1 MTYIQEAAITE
12 ENVRATMTPT
22 KHLTQA
28 DFVGLSDFRHQLRQ
42 FLRFSEEAS
51 KSEGITGL
59 QYQLLLQIR
68 GQPKRWA
75 LLGEL
80 AERLHMVP
88 HGVVALVTRCERAG
102 LVKRVADRLDRRQV
116 RVLLTPLGNQVVRR
130 VAGRNRDE
138 LGALSSVLRLVR
150 VRKRQG

>member
-22 KHLTQA
+22 KHLT
-28 DFVGLSDFRHQLRQ
+28 
-42 FLRFSEEAS
+42 

-102 LVKRVADRLDRRQV
+102 LVKRAADRLDRRQV

-130 VAGRNRDE
+130 VAGLNRDE
-138 LGALSSVLRLVR
+138 LMALSGVLRLVR
-150 VRKRQG
+150 LVRKGQR

>member
-1 MTYIQEAAITE
+1 MT
-12 ENVRATMTPT
+12 RA
-22 KHLTQA
+22 KRLTHA
-28 DFVGLSDFRHQLRQ
+28 DYAGLSEFRHQLRQ
-42 FLRFSEEAS
+42 FLRFTEEAA

-80 AERLHMVP
+80 AQRLHMVP

-102 LVKRVADRLDRRQV
+102 LVTRAADQLDRRQV
-116 RVLLTPLGNQVVRR
+116 RVLLTPLGDQVVRR
-130 VAGRNRDE
+130 VAGRHRDE
-138 LGALSSVLRLVR
+138 LMSLTGALRLVR
-150 VRKRQG
+150 LARQEQR

>member
-1 MTYIQEAAITE
+1 
-12 ENVRATMTPT
+12 MTPA
-22 KHLTQA
+22 KRLTQA
-28 DFVGLSDFRHQLRQ
+28 DYAGLSEFRHQLRQ
-42 FLRFSEEAS
+42 FLRFSDEAA

-102 LVKRVADRLDRRQV
+102 LVTRVADQLDRRQV

-130 VAGRNRDE
+130 VAGLNRDE
-138 LGALSSVLRLVR
+138 LMALSGVLRFVRLVR
-150 VRKRQG
+150 KGQR